1 MADKQ
6 FGAPLAIAAVAAL
19 AASSI
24 WAARRGSPALSGR
37 RAVIEHTLALGTVA
51 KGDTQPIKDLLLRH
65 GFRWLPAADSWYI
78 PGTRR
83 MQESPLDL
91 AALQAEADAILA
103 ESSGSNVLEFALRPG
118 REAPVGPPAH
128 MGDVA
133 FLGPDGSSVSM
144 STLHGRGGPRM
155 GTSAPYAVGRVGPD
169 VVGYAD
175 IPTISVD
182 MFGKA
187 ADIGVLVPIA
197 RQLAML
203 AADVNGLVINMAP
216 PGLKRGSEKMV
227 EDQNPSSESLG
238 KRKRLLALVF
248 NFEVEGATDPAVKLR
263 DFVQSRHSGG
273 MPALGSSVKPARALT
288 RAEVVASG
296 HIGGGARGSRKL
308 EGWEKIGPMPSGASL
323 HRASRGLYSPRAPE
337 VYGKALASARLPIY
351 VLLADLPIP
360 RRPVLD
366 PHIRSWDYGA
376 AQPLKDELDRRA
388 AELAAQ
394 GYTVLVME
402 RPIEKEL
409 EAALQRKRGDRF
421 RISSMTP
428 FVILHRMFDTMKRAS
443 WSRPKIDHCLWFF
456 SNWTD
461 GFFENNQGDDFG
473 RVRTEQE
480 KLEMGS
486 TGVNT
491 WAGRN
496 GLLVPN
502 EAMSD
507 LWAKYVLTGRIEYDE
522 NATRD
527 GLPWHQS
534 EQKMRA
540 SFAQCLRTLFPELLE
555 LARGK
560 VISLNV

>member
-1 MADKQ
+1 MTTSKS
-6 FGAPLAIAAVAAL
+6 GAPLAVAAAALL
-19 AASSI
+19 ALSALLGQ
-24 WAARRGSPALSGR
+24 RGSKSLQPG
-37 RAVIEHTLALGTVA
+37 VTFEHTLALGTVA
-51 KGDTQPIKDLLLRH
+51 KGNTQPVRDLLLRH

-83 MQESPLDL
+83 MLASPLNLD
-91 AALQAEADAILA
+91 ALQAEVDAILA
-103 ESSGSNVLEFALRPG
+103 DSSDSSGSNVLEFELRPG
-118 REAPVGPPAH
+118 RAAPEGPPAH

-133 FLGPDGSSVSM
+133 FLGPDGSSVSL
-144 STLHGRGGPRM
+144 STLHGKGGPRM

-169 VVGYAD
+169 VIGYAD
-175 IPTISVD
+175 IPMISVD

-263 DFVQSRHSGG
+263 EYIQSRHSGG
-273 MPALGSSVKPARALT
+273 LSAIGSGVKPARALT
-288 RAEVVASG
+288 REEISSLGLIRGKA
-296 HIGGGARGSRKL
+296 GSRKL

-323 HRASRGLYSPRAPE
+323 HRVSRGLYSPRAPE

-360 RRPVLD
+360 RASPSNYQAL
-366 PHIRSWDYGA
+366 SYGA
-376 AQPLKDELDRRA
+376 AQSLKDELDRRA

-402 RPIEKEL
+402 RPIEREL

-443 WSRPKIDHCLWFF
+443 WSRPKIDHCLWLF
-456 SNWTD
+456 SHWTD
-461 GFFENNQGDDFG
+461 GLFENNEGDDFG
-473 RVRTEQE
+473 RDRTEQE

-527 GLPWHQS
+527 GFPWHPS

-555 LARGK
+555 LARGR
-560 VISLNV
+560 VVSINI

>member
-24 WAARRGSPALSGR
+24 WAGRRGSPALSGR

-65 GFRWLPAADSWYI
+65 GFQWLPAADSWYI

-118 REAPVGPPAH
+118 REALVGPTAH

-175 IPTISVD
+175 IPMISVD

-216 PGLKRGSEKMV
+216 PGLMRGSEKMV

-308 EGWEKIGPMPSGASL
+308 EGWEKVGPMPAGASL

-443 WSRPKIDHCLWFF
+443 WSRPKIDHCLWLF
-456 SNWTD
+456 SHWTD
-461 GFFENNQGDDFG
+461 GLFENNEGDDFG
-473 RVRTEQE
+473 RVRTEEE

-527 GLPWHQS
+527 GLPWHQR
-534 EQKMRA
+534 EQKLRA